1 VRKVYYSTV
10 QDLLGKTVGEKML
23 FRWNAVI
30 STELNFRLAKLSF
43 SSNRASARWGSR
55 PPFCQSPVLDDA

>member
-1 VRKVYYSTV
+1 
-10 QDLLGKTVGEKML
+10 
-23 FRWNAVI
+23 
-30 STELNFRLAKLSF
+30 LAKLSF